1 MNIMEFD
8 FTEMIRILLTMSLTG
23 SIAALFLFVIK
34 PMIKDRLPKSVQYY
48 MWFAVLIALILPL
61 SKIVVLPVPSVSN
74 NHTASLTPVYDIV
87 QWISHTALEEPVHLT
102 FLPQAEN
109 GEKNLQVQS
118 RSLNVAAIFF
128 MVWLFGIFAFLGSN
142 IICYVLFVR
151 KLKKYH
157 VCASPHEMEL
167 LHQLSDKGHTPDL
180 CVNTMISTPV
190 LTGVFRPTIILPD
203 KTFADTQ
210 LQHILL
216 HELTHLRRHDIAIK
230 WLCVFLGALHWFNP
244 MIYLV
249 QREMSRACELACDEA
264 VIKNLDTDGKKRY
277 GAVLI
282 AAASGK
288 AVKIPFS
295 TTMCEDKKALKE
307 RLGAIMK
314 HTKSSKKT
322 LIISGIFLAIIL
334 CGTFY
339 LGAAGS
345 TGTTGVP
352 ATELTHFERQ
362 KLEKEIELKK
372 ILRNYDKKN
381 IVETWIYLG
390 DSDNEITNANI
401 LIVSHEEITNS
412 ALKDEIM
419 SLVAENLNLDVKKI
433 YIDYLDV
440 ETFNSPEKVNPAA

>member
-1 MNIMEFD
+1 MNLLEFD

-23 SIAALFLFVIK
+23 SITALFLFIIK

-61 SKIVVLPVPSVSN
+61 SKIVVLPEPSASN
-74 NHTASLTPVYDIV
+74 NHAPSFTPVYNIV
-87 QWISHTALEEPVHLT
+87 QWIFHTALKEPVRLIS
-102 FLPQAEN
+102 LPQAEN
-109 GEKNLQVQS
+109 GEKNLQVQGQ
-118 RSLNVAAIFF
+118 SLNVAAIFF
-128 MVWLFGIFAFLGSN
+128 MVWLFGMFAFLGFN
-142 IICYVLFVR
+142 IICYILFVR

-157 VCASPHEMEL
+157 VCASPHERAL
-167 LHQLSDKGHTPDL
+167 LSQLAGKGHAPNL
-180 CVNTMISTPV
+180 CVNTMVSTPV

-203 KTFADTQ
+203 KTFVDTQ

-230 WLCVFLGALHWFNP
+230 WFCVFLGALHWYNP
-244 MIYLV
+244 VIYLV

-264 VIKNLDTDGKKRY
+264 VIKSLDSDGKRCY
-277 GAVLI
+277 GEVLI
-282 AAASGK
+282 AAAGK
-288 AVKIPFS
+288 AAKIPFS
-295 TTMCEDKKALKE
+295 TTMCEDKKVLKE

-322 LIISGIFLAIIL
+322 IILSGIFLAVIL

-339 LGAAGS
+339 FGAAGS
-345 TGTTGVP
+345 TGTTHVA
-352 ATELTHFERQ
+352 ATELTSFERQ
-362 KLEKEIELKK
+362 KHEKEIELKK
-372 ILRNYDKKN
+372 IIKNYDKKN

-390 DSDNEITNANI
+390 NSDNEITNANI

-412 ALKDEIM
+412 AQKDEIM
-419 SLVAENLNLDVKKI
+419 SLAAENLNLDIQKI
-433 YIDYLDV
+433 YIAYMDV